1 MYKVII
7 IDDEVNNMSA
17 LREKLLKHYPTLE
30 VIASCENA
38 MQGLEAIESLQPDI
52 VFLDIEMPVMNGFTM
67 LQQVRNRDFEL
78 IFTTAY
84 DHYAIKAIR
93 YSAIDYLLKP
103 IEIDEL
109 KTAVDNAIRNRQGK
123 KANLQ
128 VDMLLEQVKNSH
140 YRKIAI
146 PTHDG
151 IRFQSLDGIVY
162 LEANLNYTYIVLT
175 DNTRLLV
182 SRNLKEFEELLP
194 AVEFLRI
201 HHSHIINRKYVDR
214 YIRGEGG
221 QVVMQNGTVL
231 DVSKRKKG
239 DFLKMM
245 GL

>member
-1 MYKVII
+1 MYKAII

-17 LREKLLKHYPTLE
+17 LCEKLLKHCPVLE
-30 VIASCENA
+30 VAACCENA
-38 MQGLEAIESLQPDI
+38 MLGLEAIETLEPDI

-67 LQQVRNRDFEL
+67 LERARNRNFEL

-109 KTAVDNAIRNRQGK
+109 KTAVDNAVRNRQEK
-123 KANLQ
+123 KTNLQ
-128 VDMLLEQVKNSH
+128 VDMLLEQMKNSH

-146 PTHDG
+146 PTSDG
-151 IRFQSLDGIVY
+151 IRFQSLDGIIY
-162 LEANLNYTYIVLT
+162 LEANLNYTHIVLA
-175 DNTRLLV
+175 DNSRILV
-182 SRNLKEFEELLP
+182 SRNLKEFEDLLP
-194 AVEFLRI
+194 PAEFLRI
-201 HHSHIINRKYVDR
+201 HHSHIINRKHVDR
-214 YIRGEGG
+214 YLRGEGG
-221 QVVMQNGTVL
+221 QVVMHNGTVL